1 MTKKEITKDII
12 ILLVMAFMMFMVWF
26 SQQIAIV

>member
-26 SQQIAIV
+26 SEQIAIV